1 MEPLDNRKSGKLD
14 QVFLWVLSTFNY
26 LYFTLLG
33 FPVTSAEKGPHSVT
47 HVGWILGYICLFFLI
62 PYDFTDKVSQRLTV
76 QKKNVTHCSIIIP
89 QTVIP
94 FSIQILIFLFYLSLS
109 AVLFAPPLSL
119 PCCHQSPED
128 PIFSFSSSSAPN
140 GHIFCVN
147 FLYHLCQAVGHV
159 RTSPEPGQ
167 SVHRSQHSPAQRV
180 LGLWVSCSWVGVSI
194 LLRCHTFSLL
204 SFTGV
209 WWFCLNTGIRMIFS

>member
-14 QVFLWVLSTFNY
+14 QVFLWVLSTSNY

-47 HVGWILGYICLFFLI
+47 RVGWILGYICLFFLN
-62 PYDFTDKVSQRLTV
+62 PYDFIDKILQRLTV

-94 FSIQILIFLFYLSLS
+94 FSIQILIFLLYLSLS

-140 GHIFCVN
+140 AH
-147 FLYHLCQAVGHV
+147 H
-159 RTSPEPGQ
+159 
-167 SVHRSQHSPAQRV
+167 
-180 LGLWVSCSWVGVSI
+180 
-194 LLRCHTFSLL
+194 LLREASLPSL
-204 SFTGV
+204 PSCRTCQDQSRAGPECTPKSTLTGPES
-209 WWFCLNTGIRMIFS
+209 TGTMSLM